1 MVQKRGHLS
10 ETLVRRPDRA
20 EIAKAAPLFD
30 PLTIAIVDD
39 DDAMREALSEL
50 LQVFG
55 LTCHAF
61 DRAESFLS
69 AHGSGSFDCLITD
82 IRMPGIG
89 GLELLRRLRSAG
101 STMPVIVVTSYTD
114 PAVRERAMDC
124 GACAYLTKP
133 LADET
138 LLQSLKSALGE
149 EGGRVDGGGQPN
161 G

>member
-1 MVQKRGHLS
+1 M
-10 ETLVRRPDRA
+10 TVRSTARVKVAR
-20 EIAKAAPLFD
+20 LLD

-55 LTCHAF
+55 FTCHVF

-69 AHGSGSFDCLITD
+69 VHRPGSFDCLITD

-89 GLELLRRLRSAG
+89 GLELLRRLRSVG
-101 STMPVIVVTSYTD
+101 STMPVIVVTSYAD
-114 PAVRERAMDC
+114 PVVRDRAMDC

-133 LADET
+133 LADEA
-138 LLQSLKSALGE
+138 LLQSLRSALSE
-149 EGGRVDGGGQPN
+149 EARRADGGGHSD

>member
-1 MVQKRGHLS
+1 M
-10 ETLVRRPDRA
+10 
-20 EIAKAAPLFD
+20 FD
-30 PLTIAIVDD
+30 PHTIAIVDD

-55 LTCHAF
+55 LKCRVF
-61 DRAESFLS
+61 DRAEAFLL

-89 GLELLRRLRSAG
+89 GLELLRRLRTTG
-101 STMPVIVVTSYTD
+101 STMPVIVVTSYAD
-114 PAVRERAMDC
+114 PAVRERAMDY

-138 LLQSLKSALGE
+138 LLQSLRSALCE
-149 EGGRVDGGGQPN
+149 REGRVDGGAQSDG
-161 G
+161 